1 MSSKKDQPLQKQAE
15 PLHSPVLP
23 SWAGMLPGVPSA
35 GYGDMSYRPADPSE
49 VDANR
54 PKKPLTKSDERMI
67 ALLPDLV
74 GTKTSK

>member
-1 MSSKKDQPLQKQAE
+1 
-15 PLHSPVLP
+15 
-23 SWAGMLPGVPSA
+23 MLPGVPSA